1 MFILIKKNAA
11 PKNKKYQNIEKLFKM
26 SKYPLHIPIVEEW
39 LKFGVIDST
48 MRRNTVT
55 SVKKPIWFYL
65 ENMPI
70 EILKNIIRFL
80 I

>member
-1 MFILIKKNAA
+1 MFLLIKKNAA
-11 PKNKKYQNIEKLFKM
+11 PKNKKYKNIKKILTM
-26 SKYPLHIPIVEEW
+26 SKYPIHIPIVEEW
-39 LKFGVIDST
+39 LKFGVVDST

-55 SVKKPIWFYL
+55 NVIKPIWFYL